1 MEARPTRK
9 QFPSFGEVMEEKKLE
24 GQVAWV
30 TGASRGIGLAIARRL
45 GRMGAKVAI
54 CARNAE
60 RLQQAASILQSEGIK
75 VLAAPADV
83 TRAGE
88 IGALGQQIQDQF
100 GSIDIVVNNAGI
112 ALFGPFLT
120 QTESDFDAIL
130 GTNLRS

>member
-1 MEARPTRK
+1 
-9 QFPSFGEVMEEKKLE
+9 MEENRLK

-30 TGASRGIGLAIARRL
+30 SGASRGIGLSIARRL

-60 RLQQAASILQSEGIK
+60 QLRQAASDLRDEEID

-88 IGALGQQIQDQF
+88 IAALVHEIFSWECKKNGAT
-100 GSIDIVVNNAGI
+100 V
-112 ALFGPFLT
+112 T
-120 QTESDFDAIL
+120 QPEPTYRKD
-130 GTNLRS
+130 